1 MRQVHRSAEKKSLG
15 TYLPSRE
22 IASGALNEPLAVDE
36 MSSNV
41 VERPA
46 LRSRRLLETHDG
58 TFAHAFGWIEWTL
71 LVSVAL
77 IWGASFFFMEIGLR
91 GFEPGVVALARI
103 CLGAIALAC
112 FPTSR
117 NPVDRQDLPRIALLG
132 VVWMGIPLI
141 LFPVAQQWID
151 SSVAGMLNA
160 AVPLTA
166 AAWAAVLMG
175 RLPRRKQVLGLMTGF
190 AGIAAVSLPEIRGA
204 ESSALGVAL
213 VLLAVVFYGLSTNIA
228 VPLQQRYGAAP
239 VLLRALLVAVV
250 VVAPFGVW
258 SARDSVWRW
267 DSALAMLPLGF
278 LGSGV
283 AFVLVT
289 TLVGRVGA
297 TRGSVAIYFVPIV
310 AITLGVA
317 VLGESLS
324 ALAVVGT
331 ALVLTGAWITS
342 RRAD

>member
-1 MRQVHRSAEKKSLG
+1 MSG
-15 TYLPSRE
+15 TMARPE
-22 IASGALNEPLAVDE
+22 IAGG
-36 MSSNV
+36 NV
-41 VERPA
+41 VAAPA
-46 LRSRRLLETHDG
+46 AGSRRLLQTHDG
-58 TFAHAFGWIEWTL
+58 TFTHAFGWIEWML
-71 LVSVAL
+71 LVSIAL
-77 IWGASFFFMEIGLR
+77 IWGASFFFMEVGLR
-91 GFEPGVVALARI
+91 GFQPGVIALARI
-103 CLGAIALAC
+103 CLGAMALAC
-112 FPTSR
+112 FPRAR
-117 NPVDRQDLPRIALLG
+117 NPVERQDLPRIALLG
-132 VVWMGIPLI
+132 VAWMGIPLI

-166 AAWAAVLMG
+166 AAWAAILMR
-175 RLPRRKQVLGLMTGF
+175 RLPRRRQVLGLLTGF
-190 AGIAAVSLPEIRGA
+190 AGILAISLPEVRGA

-239 VLLRALLVAVV
+239 VLLRALLVAIA
-250 VVAPFGVW
+250 VVAPFGLW
-258 SARDSVWRW
+258 SVGGSHWRW

-283 AFVLVT
+283 AFVLTT

-310 AITLGVA
+310 AIGLGVA

-324 ALAVVGT
+324 ALAVLGT
-331 ALVLTGAWITS
+331 ALVLAGAWITS